1 MKEVEELKGMTQED
15 LIRTVQELQE
25 ESEDLKQEKALL
37 VNKSSRYHSEI
48 IKLKNII
55 REMSNLL

>member
-25 ESEDLKQEKALL
+25 ENESLRTDKKDLLY
-37 VNKSSRYHSEI
+37 KSSKYYSEML
-48 IKLKNII
+48 KLKNSV

>member
-25 ESEDLKQEKALL
+25 ENESLRSEKKDLLYKAS
-37 VNKSSRYHSEI
+37 KYYSEI
-48 IKLKNII
+48 LKLKNII
-55 REMSNLL
+55 KEMSNLL

>member
-25 ESEDLKQEKALL
+25 ENENLKQDKALL
-37 VNKSSRYHSEI
+37 INKSSRYHSEI
-48 IKLKNII
+48 VKLKNII
-55 REMSNLL
+55 KEMSNLL